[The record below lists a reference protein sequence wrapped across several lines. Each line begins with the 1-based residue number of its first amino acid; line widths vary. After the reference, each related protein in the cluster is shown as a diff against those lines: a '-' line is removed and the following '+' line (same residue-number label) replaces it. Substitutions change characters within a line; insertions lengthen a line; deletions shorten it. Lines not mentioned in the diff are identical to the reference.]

1 MAAAIVIILFLVFC
15 CGVVAIYKKI
25 TNVTD
30 AVGSLNPLKR
40 KGHLVPIVRMLERD
54 GFFAHPTFKTP
65 LVVIENEFISNMIA
79 TAAEDPAFAWELPR
93 YELTVREF
101 PDHPDYAY
109 QLCSRSHAIGFN
121 WRHK

>member
-1 MAAAIVIILFLVFC
+1 MAGVVAVVAFLVFC

-25 TNVTD
+25 ADVTD
-30 AVGSLNPLKR
+30 TVGSLNPLKR
-40 KGHLVPIVRMLERD
+40 KGHLVPIVRMLERE
-54 GFFAHPTFKTP
+54 GFFTRPGFQQP

-79 TAAEDPAFAWELPR
+79 TAAENPAFAWELPR

-101 PDHPDYAY
+101 PEHPDYGY